1 MLNIL
6 RNISYTGKIIVPP
19 FKDNPEMIVN
29 GLHPPLIS
37 DELFSTVQNV
47 LVGRKRNMKFKT
59 DKSDL
64 YPLKGFL
71 KCPIHNRTLSAYGS
85 KGRSQVYHYYVCTY
99 PRGRCPRYPVDWTND
114 FVVNVL
120 ENIKSSVKNITNHRK
135 IFETL
140 ITNESRLRTD
150 SITRIE
156 KELVNC
162 RQQLIHLR
170 DQFLNRHING
180 DTYQELKTDVE
191 TKIYRM
197 EISLKDIVDEQSPIK
212 KFLFEDIPLLTDVVS
227 LYIQSNGM
235 MKRNILRCIF
245 SEKIYF
251 DEKKD
256 ATIIY
261 TKPIE
266 TILLI
271 SNSLNLY
278 KQKKQVEIDLFSV
291 VAPLIED
298 RCNYNPLSDY
308 VILHKT
314 WYVKFK

>member
-1 MLNIL
+1 
-6 RNISYTGKIIVPP
+6 
-19 FKDNPEMIVN
+19 
-29 GLHPPLIS
+29 
-37 DELFSTVQNV
+37 
-47 LVGRKRNMKFKT
+47 
-59 DKSDL
+59 
-64 YPLKGFL
+64 
-71 KCPIHNRTLSAYGS
+71 
-85 KGRSQVYHYYVCTY
+85 
-99 PRGRCPRYPVDWTND
+99 
-114 FVVNVL
+114 
-120 ENIKSSVKNITNHRK
+120 
-135 IFETL
+135 
-140 ITNESRLRTD
+140 
-150 SITRIE
+150 
-156 KELVNC
+156 
-162 RQQLIHLR
+162 
-170 DQFLNRHING
+170 
-180 DTYQELKTDVE
+180 
-191 TKIYRM
+191 M

-278 KQKKQVEIDLFSV
+278 KQKKQVNLDLFSV
-291 VAPLIED
+291 IAPLIED

-314 WYVKFK
+314 WYVKSK

>member
-1 MLNIL
+1 
-6 RNISYTGKIIVPP
+6 
-19 FKDNPEMIVN
+19 
-29 GLHPPLIS
+29 
-37 DELFSTVQNV
+37 
-47 LVGRKRNMKFKT
+47 
-59 DKSDL
+59 
-64 YPLKGFL
+64 
-71 KCPIHNRTLSAYGS
+71 
-85 KGRSQVYHYYVCTY
+85 
-99 PRGRCPRYPVDWTND
+99 
-114 FVVNVL
+114 
-120 ENIKSSVKNITNHRK
+120 
-135 IFETL
+135 
-140 ITNESRLRTD
+140 
-150 SITRIE
+150 
-156 KELVNC
+156 
-162 RQQLIHLR
+162 
-170 DQFLNRHING
+170 
-180 DTYQELKTDVE
+180 
-191 TKIYRM
+191 M

-261 TKPIE
+261 TKPIK

-278 KQKKQVEIDLFSV
+278 KQKKQVNLDLFSV
-291 VAPLIED
+291 IAPLIED

-314 WYVKFK
+314 WYFKSK

>member
-1 MLNIL
+1 
-6 RNISYTGKIIVPP
+6 
-19 FKDNPEMIVN
+19 
-29 GLHPPLIS
+29 
-37 DELFSTVQNV
+37 
-47 LVGRKRNMKFKT
+47 
-59 DKSDL
+59 
-64 YPLKGFL
+64 
-71 KCPIHNRTLSAYGS
+71 
-85 KGRSQVYHYYVCTY
+85 
-99 PRGRCPRYPVDWTND
+99 
-114 FVVNVL
+114 
-120 ENIKSSVKNITNHRK
+120 
-135 IFETL
+135 
-140 ITNESRLRTD
+140 
-150 SITRIE
+150 
-156 KELVNC
+156 
-162 RQQLIHLR
+162 
-170 DQFLNRHING
+170 
-180 DTYQELKTDVE
+180 
-191 TKIYRM
+191 M

-251 DEKKD
+251 NEKKD

-278 KQKKQVEIDLFSV
+278 KQKKQVDLDLFSC

-314 WYVKFK
+314 WYVKSK